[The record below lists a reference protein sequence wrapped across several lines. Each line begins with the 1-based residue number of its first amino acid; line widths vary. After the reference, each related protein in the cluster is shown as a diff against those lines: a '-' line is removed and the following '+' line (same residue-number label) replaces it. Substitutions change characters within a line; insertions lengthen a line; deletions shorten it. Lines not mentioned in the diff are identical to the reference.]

1 MNGNVLMF
9 FFYSFGNLM
18 NLIEGF
24 YYMKCIDCCLKRR
37 NGRLIFP
44 AGLAGY
50 TIVSSI
56 VIYPDDLANI
66 SLAAVFFGILNFLI
80 YDQGQT
86 VVKLALII
94 ILLPVSSALNFL
106 VFDISTKL
114 YFQYFTAD
122 DKIANCFFSNF
133 SVLPPAVFFI
143 FFYRAFH
150 KALKKM
156 QHTFTERTWCL
167 TALICTA
174 SFAGVFSCLF
184 LSTDYGSYYI
194 WPCML
199 ACILTNTCVLWL
211 ASCLADGIYA
221 DLERKNLR
229 LQQNYYEELEKNQN
243 QIRKLRHD
251 MNSHLAI
258 VGQLLK
264 KGETENAETYFSQIS
279 SLIQDSS
286 RRFCQNSV
294 VNAVLNARYSMMQEA
309 EIDSFFHISIDGMM
323 LLDDVSLCTIF
334 ANTLDNAIEACQ
346 KIKSVQERKIQL
358 KCRYTDN
365 GYFCFELVPSRNNA
379 IAVNTG
385 QFISDK
391 EDRRMH
397 GIGISSVRSIVD
409 KYQGTLDISYDECSF
424 KVVILI
430 G

>member
-1 MNGNVLMF
+1 
-9 FFYSFGNLM
+9 
-18 NLIEGF
+18 
-24 YYMKCIDCCLKRR
+24 
-37 NGRLIFP
+37 
-44 AGLAGY
+44 
-50 TIVSSI
+50 
-56 VIYPDDLANI
+56 
-66 SLAAVFFGILNFLI
+66 
-80 YDQGQT
+80 
-86 VVKLALII
+86 
-94 ILLPVSSALNFL
+94 
-106 VFDISTKL
+106 
-114 YFQYFTAD
+114 
-122 DKIANCFFSNF
+122 
-133 SVLPPAVFFI
+133 
-143 FFYRAFH
+143 
-150 KALKKM
+150 
-156 QHTFTERTWCL
+156 
-167 TALICTA
+167 
-174 SFAGVFSCLF
+174 
-184 LSTDYGSYYI
+184 
-194 WPCML
+194 
-199 ACILTNTCVLWL
+199 
-211 ASCLADGIYA
+211 
-221 DLERKNLR
+221 
-229 LQQNYYEELEKNQN
+229 
-243 QIRKLRHD
+243 

-358 KCRYTDN
+358 KCRYTEN
-365 GYFCFELVPSRNNA
+365 GYFSFELVNSRNNE
-379 IAVNTG
+379 IAVKKG